1 MLQELTQEIERTVRS
16 MINEVHTALP
26 GKIVSFDVE
35 KGLATVKPIGKFIT
49 SNKKVLEY
57 PELSEVPFVF
67 PYSNQAEVGMFFPV
81 KVGDICLIIISEVEL
96 DEWRNGAESEGSL
109 RFDLTNAIVIPSLL
123 KSDDRLLEC
132 LSESSEK
139 SAVIIATTDSKV
151 LVSKDNIEI
160 FIGESKLSA
169 LKDTIEILVGE
180 SKISVAK
187 DNTRIVIGNTEFIV
201 SNLGITAR
209 GDFSVE
215 GNLTCSGTLKSA
227 ECGNCK
233 CEEN

>member
-1 MLQELTQEIERTVRS
+1 MLQELTQAIEQTVQS
-16 MINEVHTALP
+16 MINEIHTALP
-26 GKIVSFDVE
+26 GKIVSFDME

-81 KVGDICLIIISEVEL
+81 KIGDTCLIIISEVEL

-109 RFDLTNAIVIPSLL
+109 RFDLTNAIAIPSLVQ
-123 KSDDRLLEC
+123 SNDRVSEW
-132 LSESSEK
+132 LSESAEK

-160 FIGESKLSA
+160 SI
-169 LKDTIEILVGE
+169 GE
-180 SKISVAK
+180 SKISVSK
-187 DNTRIVIGNTEFIV
+187 DNTQIVIGNTEFIV

-227 ECGNCK
+227 ECSNCK

>member
-1 MLQELTQEIERTVRS
+1 MLQELTQAIEQTVQS
-16 MINEVHTALP
+16 MINEIHTALP
-26 GKIVSFDVE
+26 GKIVSFDMK

-49 SNKKVLEY
+49 SNKKELEY

-81 KVGDICLIIISEVEL
+81 KVGDTCLIIISEVEL

-109 RFDLTNAIVIPSLL
+109 RFDLTNAIAIPSLVQ
-123 KSDDRLLEC
+123 SNDRVSEW
-132 LSESSEK
+132 LSESAEK

-160 FIGESKLSA
+160 SI
-169 LKDTIEILVGE
+169 GE
-180 SKISVAK
+180 SKISVSK

-227 ECGNCK
+227 ECSNCK

>member
-1 MLQELTQEIERTVRS
+1 MLQELTEQFEKTARAVVNEI
-16 MINEVHTALP
+16 HTALP
-26 GKIVSFDVE
+26 GKIVSFDAE
-35 KGLATVKPIGKFIT
+35 KGLAIVKPIGKYVT
-49 SNKKVLEY
+49 SNNKSLEY
-57 PELSEVPFVF
+57 PEISEVPLVF
-67 PYSNQAEVGMFFPV
+67 LYSSQAEVGICFPV
-81 KVGDICLIIISEVEL
+81 KTGDSCIIIISEVEL

-109 RFDLTNAIVIPSLL
+109 RFDLTNAIAIPSLVQ
-123 KSDDRLLEC
+123 SNDRLSEW
-132 LSESSEK
+132 LSESAEK

-160 FIGESKLSA
+160 SI
-169 LKDTIEILVGE
+169 GE
-180 SKISVAK
+180 SKISVSK
-187 DNTRIVIGNTEFIV
+187 DNTQIVIGNTEFIV

-227 ECGNCK
+227 ECSNCK